1 MGRGALIDGFA
12 VKALIKKPSNRPAL
26 AAATTQPPT
35 ALRSTFDI
43 QRLKI
48 GSLLTILVAVLGAVH
63 ILVRTS
69 AYGATISP
77 DSVLYLSVAANLS
90 AGEGLRDFT
99 GLDPLYHPP
108 FFPILLSALGLAGI
122 GPADAGRLVNA
133 VAFGLIILLSGL
145 YLRRT
150 LASPLL
156 AAGATLVLAT
166 SFNLNHFASGILTEP
181 SFILFALLALI
192 LLESFLRQRAAWPSL
207 VAAAAFSA
215 LAAATKFAGVAVIFT
230 GVCLLLLRRES
241 PLAARLKSAAI
252 YGAVASIPLAAFLV
266 DNSIRFGALVRSWPK
281 QEATSLSH
289 SLVRTVYLCYREIVP
304 STTPDGLAHLLWA
317 AGGLVVL
324 GAAIVCMRHRSELAK
339 PLSFIAWPA
348 FPLVAFAFAYW
359 VLMVVIVPFKFGA
372 SVMRIRFLMPCYVP
386 LVLSATVLV
395 DRFLGIRS
403 EGWAS
408 AVKWAWA
415 ALVLIGCCAT
425 VGRSTISNLDAT
437 AQAVESGY
445 FGDKFNTA
453 YWDASETIGY
463 LKANPTDADIFS
475 NRNSLLY
482 TVLALDAGINVLK
495 KYHLIERHKP
505 LVVPPKEDESGRN
518 GTLFVW
524 LHKFTPFYNFG
535 AADLRALPQ
544 LEPVAE
550 LADGAIF
557 KINRAYD
564 TLAALRATYKAIVAG
579 EPAIRSTFDVYLG
592 ENALTYVKQPCARAD
607 AEETFFLHL
616 FPAHEDDLP
625 DHRKQH
631 GFDLLDFEFDWRGV
645 RFDDKCWTKREL
657 PAYAIARIR
666 TGQGNAWQ
674 AEFEVSAANRTGSIL
689 ARSLPLAYFIKPRIK
704 SAF

>member
-1 MGRGALIDGFA
+1 MLDELRPPQRSKCTNTPPPKL
-12 VKALIKKPSNRPAL
+12 RPA
-26 AAATTQPPT
+26 
-35 ALRSTFDI
+35 FDI
-43 QRLKI
+43 QRLKSV
-48 GSLLTILVAVLGAVH
+48 SLLTFVILVAVLGAVH

-69 AYGATISP
+69 TYGATIAP

-150 LASPLL
+150 LASSLL
-156 AAGATLVLAT
+156 AVGATLVLAT
-166 SFNLNHFASGILTEP
+166 SFNLNHFASGILTE
-181 SFILFALLALI
+181 SCFILFALLALI
-192 LLESFLRQRAAWPSL
+192 LLESFLRQRAAWLSL

-215 LAAATKFAGVAVIFT
+215 LATVTKFAGVAVIFT
-230 GVCLLLLRRES
+230 GICLLLLCRES
-241 PLAARLKSAAI
+241 PLAARLKSAAV
-252 YGAVASIPLAAFLV
+252 YGVGASVPLATFLV
-266 DNSIRFGALVRSWPK
+266 YNWISWGALVRDWPK

-304 STTPDGLAHLLWA
+304 STAPDWLAYLLWA

-324 GAAIVCMRHRSELAK
+324 GAAIVCMRYRSELAK
-339 PLSFIAWPA
+339 PPSCIAWPA
-348 FPLVAFAFAYW
+348 FPLVAFALAYL
-359 VLMVVIVPFKFGA
+359 VLIVVVVPFKFGA
-372 SVMRIRFLMPCYVP
+372 SIMRIRFLMPCYVP

-437 AQAVESGY
+437 AQAIESGY

-463 LKANPTDADIFS
+463 LKANPTDADIYS

-505 LVVPPKEDESGRN
+505 LVVPPEEDESGRD

-524 LHKFTPFYNFG
+524 LHQFARFYKFG

-557 KINRAYD
+557 KVNRAYD
-564 TLAALRATYKAIVAG
+564 TLAALRATYNAVVAG
-579 EPAIRSTFDVYLG
+579 EPAIRSTFDVYLS
-592 ENALTYVKQPCARAD
+592 ENNTLTYAKQPCARAD
-607 AEETFFLHL
+607 TQEMFFLHL
-616 FPAHEDDLP
+616 FPAHREDLP

-631 GFDLLDFEFDWRGV
+631 GFDRLDFEFDWRGV
-645 RFDDKCWTKREL
+645 RFDGKCWTERKL
-657 PAYAIARIR
+657 PEYAIARIH
-666 TGQGNAWQ
+666 TGQGNAVV
-674 AEFEVSAANRTGSIL
+674 F
-689 ARSLPLAYFIKPRIK
+689 
-704 SAF
+704 